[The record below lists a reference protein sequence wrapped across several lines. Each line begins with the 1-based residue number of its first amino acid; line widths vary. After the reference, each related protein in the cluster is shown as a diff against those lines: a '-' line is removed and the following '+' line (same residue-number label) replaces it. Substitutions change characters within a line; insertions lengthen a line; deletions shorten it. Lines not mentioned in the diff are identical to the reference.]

1 MNTTKRIKHFTPILL
16 MLVVSISCTSQQR
29 EQQTEENKT
38 NIKSLNLDIPDQ
50 YKTAGFAI
58 GAQAYTFNRYSVFEA
73 IEKTAKAGGKVIEL
87 YPGQKLTPDESD
99 ERKLEP
105 GVPDAVIKEVKDTL
119 KTHNLMAV
127 NFGVVGLPNDE
138 ERLRT
143 VFDFAEKLGVKA
155 ITSEPSMEAMD
166 LIENMVKEYNIAVAI
181 HNHPPRE
188 DNPDYKHWDPEFV
201 LSLVEGRDK
210 RVGVCADIGHYV
222 RSDIKPTDAMKLLE
236 GRIISLHFT
245 DVDQYGAEGEDVVV
259 GNGVIDI
266 PAVLS
271 ELERQHFAGHISIE
285 FEANWMENMPDV
297 AQFVGFVKGWADT
310 KN

>member
-119 KTHNLMAV
+119 KAHNLMAV

-166 LIENMVKEYNIAVAI
+166 LIENMAKEYNIAVAI

-271 ELERQHFAGHISIE
+271 ELERQNFAGHISIE

>member
-1 MNTTKRIKHFTPILL
+1 MNTTQRITHFLSIFLL
-16 MLVVSISCTSQQR
+16 LAVSISCTSQQP
-29 EQQTEENKT
+29 EQQAKETST
-38 NIKSLNLDIPDQ
+38 NIKSLDLNIPDQ
-50 YKTAGFAI
+50 YKTGSFAI

-87 YPGQKLTPDESD
+87 YPGQKLTPDDSD
-99 ERKLEP
+99 DRTLEP
-105 GVPDAVIKEVKDTL
+105 GVSEAVIQEVKDSL
-119 KTHNLMAV
+119 SAHNMMAV

-155 ITSEPSMEAMD
+155 ITSEPAMEAMD
-166 LIENMVKEYNIAVAI
+166 LIESMVKEYDIPVAI

-201 LSLVEGRDK
+201 LSLVEGRDE

-222 RSDIKPTDAMKLLE
+222 RSDIKPTDALKLLE

-266 PAVLS
+266 PAVLA
-271 ELERQHFAGHISIE
+271 ELERQNFAGHISIE

-297 AQFVGFVKGWADT
+297 AQFIGYVKGWADT

>member
-16 MLVVSISCTSQQR
+16 MLAVSISCTSQHP

-87 YPGQKLTPDESD
+87 YPGQKLTPDASD
-99 ERKLEP
+99 DRKLEP
-105 GVPDAVIKEVKDTL
+105 GVPDAVIQEVQDSL
-119 KTHNLMAV
+119 KAHNLMAV
-127 NFGVVGLPNDE
+127 NFGVVGLPNNE
-138 ERLRT
+138 EQLRT
-143 VFDFAEKLGVKA
+143 VFDFAQKLGVKA

-210 RVGVCADIGHYV
+210 RVGVSADIGHYV
-222 RSDIKPTDAMKLLE
+222 RSDIKPTDALKLLE

-245 DVDQYGAEGEDVVV
+245 DVDQYGAESEDVVI

-271 ELERQHFAGHISIE
+271 ELERQNFAGHISIE